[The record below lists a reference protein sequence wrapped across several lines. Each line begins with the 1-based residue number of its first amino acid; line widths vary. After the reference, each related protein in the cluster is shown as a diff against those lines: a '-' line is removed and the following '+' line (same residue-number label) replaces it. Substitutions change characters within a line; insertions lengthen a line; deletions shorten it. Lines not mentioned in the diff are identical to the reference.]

1 MDVDERLWP
10 SFGNWVIARLYAL
23 PRRAICPQCKSKIP
37 DGASRLQRQV
47 SSLSELGVA
56 QASRTREQRIAE
68 STRGDRRDKL
78 LAQLL
83 TIGPEADLVKP
94 GCAEERIGAYA
105 ASKGAAS
112 LGLILIEKSPV
123 RWLNLV
129 EVAARKRRLAK
140 VLSVAEALWGEPL
153 GAKRGPIQT
162 FECLLA
168 DPRLSAAAARVRILT
183 RPPGLL
189 DAAESTRQL
198 GPWQEGSGEY
208 LQSRARAGTLEAL
221 IEAGNALLAQG
232 DLVEVRSHPAAG
244 AWSISF
250 RTEADSDFADLA
262 AGLTLT
268 RWQAFEG
275 LAAVLVAEAG
285 AASD

>member
-1 MDVDERLWP
+1 MDVDERLCP
-10 SFGNWVIARLYAL
+10 SLGNWVIARLYAL

-208 LQSRARAGTLEAL
+208 LQSRAGRNPGGPDRGGERSARTRRSGGGSQSPGGGRLEYFLSDRGGQRLCRSRRWPDFGTL
-221 IEAGNALLAQG
+221 AG
-232 DLVEVRSHPAAG
+232 V
-244 AWSISF
+244 
-250 RTEADSDFADLA
+250 
-262 AGLTLT
+262 
-268 RWQAFEG
+268 
-275 LAAVLVAEAG
+275 
-285 AASD
+285 